1 MYTLLRKLKSQAGCL
16 WGWAFFYD
24 DVFDPIL
31 GRTTRLS
38 AGGSNIAFC
47 FIPLI
52 DMTRFQRI
60 RPFAVGVSVAALFQ
74 IHVFLV
80 FYWF

>member
-1 MYTLLRKLKSQAGCL
+1 M
-16 WGWAFFYD
+16 
-24 DVFDPIL
+24 
-31 GRTTRLS
+31 TTYSIQYWVERQGFS
-38 AGGSNIAFC
+38 AWGSNIAFC